1 VASEKLPRPRP
12 RADELELSGEQ
23 MRRLLDAAAKRTIA
37 HVESLPRQP
46 SWATEG
52 GEQLARSLREE
63 MPEEGRP
70 AEELLDLVFE
80 KVIPASLNTA
90 GPGYLAYIPAGG
102 LFQSAV
108 ADFVAQ
114 ATNRYAGVFSV
125 APGLVALEAN
135 VLRWFSQ
142 IVGYPR
148 ESQGILTTG
157 GSLSNFSALVTA
169 RRERLP
175 ENFLS
180 GMVYTSDQ
188 THHSVEKAAM
198 LAGFPHGNVRVIGTD
213 ETFRIRIPDLE
224 SAIAADRRAG
234 KTPFLISANAGTTNT
249 GAVDDLRALADI
261 AEREKL
267 WLHADAAYGGF
278 FALTAEGRR
287 ILAGIERADSIVLD
301 PHKSL
306 FLPYGTGCLLVR
318 DGPALKR
325 AHALSADYMPTM
337 QDDPGMPDFNLLSPE
352 LSREWRG
359 LRVWLPIKMH
369 GIAAFRRALEEKL
382 ALAREAAD
390 KLRVMPGIEIVAEP
404 QLSLV
409 AFRANRPGWDVGEAN
424 EVNKALLDRINA
436 RKRVYMTGTRLG
448 SRFVLRLCVLSF
460 RTHAD
465 AVEMA
470 LEDIRAALE
479 ESS

>member
-1 VASEKLPRPRP
+1 MLPRARP
-12 RADELELSGEQ
+12 RADELELSADQ
-23 MRRLLDAAAKRTIA
+23 MRRLLDGAAARTIA
-37 HVESLPRQP
+37 HIESLSRQP

-52 GEQLARSLREE
+52 GEELARSLREAL
-63 MPEEGRP
+63 PEEGRP

-80 KVIPASLNTA
+80 RVIPASLNTA
-90 GPGYLAYIPAGG
+90 APGYLAYIPAGG

-108 ADFVAQ
+108 ADFIAQ

-135 VLRWFSQ
+135 VLRWFCE

-148 ESQGILTTG
+148 EAQGILTTG

-175 ENFLS
+175 ENFLD
-180 GMVYTSDQ
+180 GMIYTSDQ

-198 LAGFPHGNVRVIGTD
+198 LAGFPHGNVRVIPSD
-213 ETFRIRIPDLE
+213 ETFRIRVADVE
-224 SAIAADRRAG
+224 AAITEDRRAG

-249 GAVDDLRALADI
+249 GAVYDLPRLADL
-261 AEREKL
+261 ASREKL
-267 WLHADAAYGGF
+267 WFHVDGAYGGF
-278 FALTAEGRR
+278 FALTAEGKKT
-287 ILAGIERADSIVLD
+287 LAGIERADSIVLD

-318 DGPALKR
+318 DGSALKR
-325 AHALSADYMPTM
+325 AHALTAVYLPSM
-337 QDDPGMPDFNLLSPE
+337 QEGPDNPDFNLLSPE

-369 GIAAFRRALEEKL
+369 GIGAFRRALDEKL

-390 KLRVMPGIEIVAEP
+390 ALRAMPGIEIVAQP

-409 AFRANRPGWDVGEAN
+409 AFRAVRRGEDDEAAN
-424 EVNKALLDRINA
+424 AANKELLDRINA
-436 RKRVYMTGTRLG
+436 RKRVYLTGTRLG

-460 RTHAD
+460 RTHAE
-465 AVEMA
+465 AIRMA
-470 LEDIRAALE
+470 LEDIRASLE
-479 ESS
+479 EQR

>member
-1 VASEKLPRPRP
+1 MASEQVPRARPR
-12 RADELELSGEQ
+12 DDDLELSVEQ
-23 MRRLLDAAAKRTIA
+23 MRRLLDGAAVRTIA
-37 HVESLPRQP
+37 HIESLSRQP

-52 GEQLARSLREE
+52 GDELARSLREPL
-63 MPEEGRP
+63 PEEGRP

-90 GPGYLAYIPAGG
+90 APGYLAYIPAGG

-135 VLRWFSQ
+135 VLRWFCE

-148 ESQGILTTG
+148 EAQGILTTG

-175 ENFLS
+175 ENFLD
-180 GMVYTSDQ
+180 GTIYTSDQ

-198 LAGFPHGNVRVIGTD
+198 LAGFPHGSVRVIPSD
-213 ETFRIRIPDLE
+213 ETFRIRVADVE
-224 SAIAADRRAG
+224 AAIAEDRRAG

-249 GAVDDLRALADI
+249 GAVDDLPRLADL
-261 AEREKL
+261 AAREKL
-267 WLHADAAYGGF
+267 WLHVDGAYGGF
-278 FALTAEGRR
+278 FTLTAEGKKT
-287 ILAGIERADSIVLD
+287 LTGIERADSIVLD

-325 AHALSADYMPTM
+325 AHALTAVYLPSM
-337 QDDPGMPDFNLLSPE
+337 QEDPEQPDFNLLSPE

-369 GIAAFRRALEEKL
+369 GIGAFRRALEEKL
-382 ALAREAAD
+382 ALARAAAD
-390 KLRVMPGIEIVAEP
+390 ALRAMPGIEIVAEP

-409 AFRANRPGWDVGEAN
+409 AFRAVRRGEDDEAAN
-424 EVNKALLDRINA
+424 AANKALLDRINA
-436 RKRVYMTGTRLG
+436 RKRVYLTGTRLG

-460 RTHAD
+460 RTHAE
-465 AVEMA
+465 AIRMA
-470 LEDIRAALE
+470 LEDIRASLE
-479 ESS
+479 EAR